1 MAEIIINEVSVETKN
16 ALKGKISILDTLHGK
31 SAYEL
36 AILNGFQG
44 TEEEWL
50 RSLKGE
56 IGNHG
61 IYLGSG
67 DMPED
72 YNVQIDPNGDTLTIE
87 DIIEAVNAQTN
98 KITSVTLYA
107 DKWEGETS
115 PYSQKVE
122 ISVATANS
130 KINLNPTIEQ
140 LNIFYNKDISFVV
153 ENDEGNITVYCIGQK
168 PTNNYT
174 MQATLMEVVIDG

>member
-56 IGNHG
+56 TGNHG

-72 YNVQIDPNGDTLTIE
+72 YNVQIDPNGDTLTIK
-87 DIIEAVNAQTN
+87 DIIEAVLAQTN
-98 KITSVTLYA
+98 KIASVTLYA
-107 DKWEGETS
+107 DKWEGEAS
-115 PYSQKVE
+115 PYSQVVT
-122 ISVATANS
+122 IQGVTSNS
-130 KINLNPTIEQ
+130 KIDLNPTTEQ
-140 LNIFYNKDISFVV
+140 LNIFHSKDLAFVV
-153 ENDEGNITVYCIGQK
+153 GNNNGIITVYCIGQK
-168 PTNNYT
+168 PANDYT
-174 MQATLMEVVIDG
+174 MQATISEVVING